1 MSIALMEIIL
11 IGMLIA
17 FFMCIRSIARSI
29 IRWIRD
35 IWMER

>member
-1 MSIALMEIIL
+1 MQELL
-11 IGMLIA
+11 LLFMLAIFFG
-17 FFMCIRSIARSI
+17 FFMCIQNVVRSI

>member
-1 MSIALMEIIL
+1 MQELL
-11 IGMLIA
+11 LLFMLA
-17 FFMCIRSIARSI
+17 VFFGFFMCIRNIARSI

>member
-1 MSIALMEIIL
+1 MQELL
-11 IGMLIA
+11 LLFMLGV
-17 FFMCIRSIARSI
+17 FVGVFMCIRGIARSI